1 MAGVTVTT
9 PPTIEPL
16 TAADIKN
23 YCRVQDD
30 DDLDILLMKGKTARQ
45 FCEEFTNRAIVTQT
59 LTMFLD
65 AIDDRDDPLF
75 EGVRTGPYL
84 NYYKN
89 YITLSRAPVQSVTSV
104 HTFDDADN
112 ATLFANTKYF
122 VDNSREPAR
131 IVLRTGETF
140 PVALRVANAI
150 KVVYKVGYSTMSS
163 VPEPLKI
170 GMLMHVAYMY
180 DQRGDMKDYLQTR
193 AMPPMIQKLYKPY
206 VIYGGLG
213 SSTLLSLG

>member
-16 TAADIKN
+16 TAADIKT

-30 DDLDILLMKGKTARQ
+30 DDLDILLMMGKTARQ

-89 YITLSRAPVQSVTSV
+89 YITLFVSIMSYNRCPVFQR
-104 HTFDDADN
+104 N
-112 ATLFANTKYF
+112 
-122 VDNSREPAR
+122 P
-131 IVLRTGETF
+131 
-140 PVALRVANAI
+140 
-150 KVVYKVGYSTMSS
+150 
-163 VPEPLKI
+163 KI
-170 GMLMHVAYMY
+170 
-180 DQRGDMKDYLQTR
+180 
-193 AMPPMIQKLYKPY
+193 Y
-206 VIYGGLG
+206 VIFK
-213 SSTLLSLG
+213 